1 MATTP
6 PFDPFTQT
14 FTLLLADSSP
24 FNVTIPELDDFVF
37 YNVNICI
44 NYASQL
50 GGSLILL
57 IVLLLL
63 TKTDKRQSPIFILN
77 ALCLSLNTIRNIL
90 QCLYFAG
97 PFSETYAYFGQ
108 DYSRVPRSTY
118 ATSVTA
124 TVLTF
129 LLLLCVELS
138 LILQVRVVCVTL
150 RDIYRRGILVIS
162 VMIALVAIGFRLAL
176 CVENSR
182 YIVSLTY
189 LIPLTWLGSAANIT
203 TSISVCWFC
212 AVFVTKLG
220 FALEQRRK
228 LGMGTFGPMQVIFI
242 MGCQTLIIPGK
253 STTAR
258 YLNFNT
264 KLTRKSSHLLHLAI
278 LHQRP
283 FNVFQ
288 RIDPSL
294 HLPPP
299 LIPMGI
305 RLSPQ
310 QQPCSQIPR
319 THSPSPTPQQ
329 FRIRIYRPFRA
340 RQSSRCA
347 VKSIPHCN
355 DDDRNQQFA
364 AFKPVQDVPYRY
376 VLGPRGS
383 ERSGGEG

>member
-242 MGCQTLIIPGK
+242 MGCQTLIIPAIFSILQYFINVPSMSSNVLTLVSIFLPLSSLWASASLRSNSPALKSPEPTRHPRLLSSFVSGSTGPFAHGK
-253 STTAR
+253 ALDAQLSPSHTATTTTAINNSP
-258 YLNFNT
+258 L
-264 KLTRKSSHLLHLAI
+264 SS
-278 LHQRP
+278 
-283 FNVFQ
+283 
-288 RIDPSL
+288 
-294 HLPPP
+294 
-299 LIPMGI
+299 
-305 RLSPQ
+305 
-310 QQPCSQIPR
+310 PCKTCHTDTYSDLEAQN
-319 THSPSPTPQQ
+319 
-329 FRIRIYRPFRA
+329 
-340 RQSSRCA
+340 A
-347 VKSIPHCN
+347 VGEKGSFSASE
-355 DDDRNQQFA
+355 DR
-364 AFKPVQDVPYRY
+364 D
-376 VLGPRGS
+376 
-383 ERSGGEG
+383 